1 MLYTETAAVV
11 VEIAFLY
18 FLKPS
23 RQEAD
28 HIMSTTKLL
37 WGPAPRHQIDAPKT
51 LADEAYQR
59 IHEDII
65 RGEFAPNEK
74 LQPDALRERYDIG
87 LSPVREALSRVALE
101 GLAVAEGQRGFFVA
115 PATRRR
121 AARHLRSAHQFLRA
135 FASERSI
142 RNGDDQWENAV
153 VTAYYQLNKLENQ
166 APRDKATFRD
176 EWERRN
182 RAFHE
187 ALESGCGSP
196 WLLHFCDILY
206 DQLERYRR
214 RFVVYTDIEPTIGEE
229 HKQIMELALARDAAA
244 CKVLK
249 QHFEHAARVI
259 QGMMD
264 KAENTK
270 EAPRPKKD
278 KEKPAVRASDKEKAG
293 CSRQGEAA
301 DKAEQP
307 RRLIPR
313 HRISDQSAALP
324 GRLFYVPHR

>member
-1 MLYTETAAVV
+1 
-11 VEIAFLY
+11 
-18 FLKPS
+18 
-23 RQEAD
+23 
-28 HIMSTTKLL
+28 MSTSKLL
-37 WGPAPRHQIDAPKT
+37 WGPAPRRQIDAPKT

-59 IHEDII
+59 IHDDII
-65 RGEFAPNEK
+65 RGEFAPNDK

-87 LSPVREALSRVALE
+87 LSPLREALSRVALE

-115 PATRRR
+115 PATPEELIDI
-121 AARHLRSAHQFLRA
+121 ADLRINFSVMSL
-135 FASERSI
+135 ERSI
-142 RNGDDQWENAV
+142 RYGGDDWENGV

-166 APRDKATFRD
+166 APRDKATFHD

-214 RFVVYTDIEPTIGEE
+214 RFVVYTDIDPTIGEE
-229 HKQIMELALARDAAA
+229 HKQIMELALARNTAA

-259 QGMMD
+259 AGMMEKSD
-264 KAENTK
+264 ATIET
-270 EAPRPKKD
+270 PRVKKD
-278 KEKPAVRASDKEKAG
+278 KEK
-293 CSRQGEAA
+293 
-301 DKAEQP
+301 
-307 RRLIPR
+307 
-313 HRISDQSAALP
+313 SAARVKDKP
-324 GRLFYVPHR
+324 ATKRSARVA

>member
-1 MLYTETAAVV
+1 
-11 VEIAFLY
+11 
-18 FLKPS
+18 
-23 RQEAD
+23 
-28 HIMSTTKLL
+28 MSTSKLL
-37 WGPAPRHQIDAPKT
+37 WGPAPRRQIDAPKT

-59 IHEDII
+59 IHDDII
-65 RGEFAPNEK
+65 RGDFAPNEK

-115 PATRRR
+115 PATREE
-121 AARHLRSAHQFLRA
+121 LRDIADLRIN
-135 FASERSI
+135 FSVLSLERSI
-142 RNGDDQWENAV
+142 RNGGDEWENAV

-214 RFVVYTDIEPTIGEE
+214 RFVVYTDIEPTIGDE
-229 HKQIMELALARDAAA
+229 HKQIMELALARDTAA

-264 KAENTK
+264 KAESAK
-270 EAPRPKKD
+270 EAPKPKKD
-278 KEKPAVRASDKEKAG
+278 KDKDKEREKPAAPTKDKPAK
-293 CSRQGEAA
+293 R
-301 DKAEQP
+301 
-307 RRLIPR
+307 
-313 HRISDQSAALP
+313 SARVA
-324 GRLFYVPHR
+324 